1 MPSSPHFSLVALMV
15 LLPIGPLTAAGEPI
29 PSGDELEA
37 AGARIGTIRV
47 SRLNIF
53 DRNDPAENYFLYRL
67 ANRLHVLSREE
78 VIRRELLF
86 REGDPY
92 RQALIEESERNLRA
106 LTIIYHVQILPEAY
120 HDGLV
125 DLVVFTQDTWTM
137 RPSVRVSR
145 AGGNTNT
152 GFSFSERNLLGRVKL
167 LEVTQRKD
175 IDRTT
180 TGLLYSDPRLFGSR
194 VALRALYQ
202 DSSDGLS
209 RGLSLS
215 RPFFSLD
222 SRWSANVSGQHL
234 TQTARLFQNGDTVS
248 EFTRVSDTASASYLR
263 SRGLEN
269 GRVLRYGPG
278 YGYTRN
284 VFDAETC
291 LLDPADPGCRP
302 PDQKFSG
309 PTFSFER
316 LKDRYIEVTNYNQFD
331 RVEDFNLGNDLNLAV
346 QLSLRSFGAQRSE
359 TILGLTDSFGVLL
372 TDSTNLF
379 YNASLSGRTGAGE
392 VHNLVFSQSVESY
405 SRMSPRQTLYAR
417 LAFDAGIHLDPQ
429 NQFLLGGDTGLR
441 GYPSR
446 QFAGDRRLLL
456 TLEHRVFAPW
466 EILRLVRIGFASFVD
481 VGDAWYGQTGES
493 VSDLH
498 PDVGFGLRFGVT
510 RSSIASVSRLD
521 LAYSVDAKETDSP
534 KVQVLFGTA
543 LKF

>member
-1 MPSSPHFSLVALMV
+1 MPSSPRFPLVALII
-15 LLPIGPLTAAGEPI
+15 LLPMGPLAAAGEPI
-29 PSGDELEA
+29 PSGEELEA

-47 SRLNIF
+47 NRLDIF
-53 DRNDPAENYFLYRL
+53 DTNDPAENYFLYRL

-92 RQALIEESERNLRA
+92 RRALIEESERNLRA
-106 LTIIYHVQILPEAY
+106 LSVIYHVQILPEAY
-120 HDGLV
+120 HDGLLDV
-125 DLVVFTQDTWTM
+125 VVFTQDTWTM
-137 RPSVRVSR
+137 RPSIRVSR
-145 AGGNTNT
+145 AGGNTNS

-167 LEVTQRKD
+167 LEVSRRND
-175 IDRTT
+175 IDRST
-180 TGLLYSDPRLFGSR
+180 TGLLYSDPRLFGTR
-194 VALRALYQ
+194 LALRALYQ

-222 SRWSANVSGQHL
+222 SRWSMNVSGQHL

-248 EFTRVSDTASASYLR
+248 EFALVSDTGNASYLY
-263 SRGLEN
+263 SRGHQD
-269 GRVLRYGPG
+269 GRVFRYGPG
-278 YGYTRN
+278 YGYLRN
-284 VFDAETC
+284 VFDGETC
-291 LLDPADPGCRP
+291 LLGPAEPGCQP

-309 PTFSFER
+309 PLFNFER

-331 RVEDFNLGNDLNLAV
+331 RVEDFNLGNDLNLTV
-346 QLSLRSFGAQRSE
+346 QMSLRSFGAERSE
-359 TILGLTDSFGVLL
+359 AILGLTDSFGVPLS
-372 TDSTNLF
+372 DSTNLF

-392 VHNLVFSQSVESY
+392 VRNLVFSQSVESY

-417 LAFDAGIHLDPQ
+417 LAFDVGIHLDPQ
-429 NQFLLGGDTGLR
+429 NQFLLGGETGLR

-466 EILRLVRIGFASFVD
+466 EIFRLVRIGFAAFVD

-493 VSDLH
+493 GSDLH
-498 PDVGFGLRFGVT
+498 SDLGFGLRFGVT

-521 LAYSVDAKETDSP
+521 LAYSVDAEETDSP
-534 KVQVLFGTA
+534 RVQLLFGTA
-543 LKF
+543 LRF